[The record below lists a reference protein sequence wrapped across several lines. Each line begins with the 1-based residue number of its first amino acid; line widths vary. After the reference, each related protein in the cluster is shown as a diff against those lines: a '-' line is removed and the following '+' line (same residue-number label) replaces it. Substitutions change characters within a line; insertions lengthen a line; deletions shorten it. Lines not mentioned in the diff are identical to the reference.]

1 MPAALRQ
8 LGHATSIARKMSS
21 ELRVITGVSGSL
33 CLLGA
38 LMGFSRR
45 WLLGAAVAGLA
56 SAVARPAV
64 TRIGGV
70 AGVVAPRLLR
80 RALEAL
86 ELHGDLIAHR
96 DLLGIADFSLPS
108 RSPRFHLLNLA
119 DGSVRSHWVAHGR
132 GSDPAHT
139 GWLERFSNEPH
150 SNATS
155 AGAYRTGASYL
166 GAHGRAMRLEG
177 LDPTNSNAA
186 ARAIVVHDAWYVS
199 EEMIGR
205 CGMLGR
211 SEGCFAIAHAS
222 LDEVLTRLGPGRLI
236 YAGKA

>member
-1 MPAALRQ
+1 
-8 LGHATSIARKMSS
+8 
-21 ELRVITGVSGSL
+21 VI
-33 CLLGA
+33 
-38 LMGFSRR
+38 FSRR
-45 WLLGAAVAGLA
+45 WFLGTATASLACAVT
-56 SAVARPAV
+56 RPAL

-70 AGVVAPRLLR
+70 VGTVAPGLLG
-80 RALEAL
+80 RALAAL
-86 ELHGDLIAHR
+86 ELHADSIACR
-96 DLLGIADFSLPS
+96 DYLGIADFSLPS
-108 RSPRFHLLNLA
+108 RSPRFHLLSLT

-155 AGAYRTGASYL
+155 AGAYRTEGAYL
-166 GAHGRAMRLEG
+166 GAHGHSMRLEG
-177 LDPTNSNAA
+177 LEPTNSNAA
-186 ARAIVVHDAWYVS
+186 ARAIVVHGAWYVS
-199 EEMIGR
+199 EEIIGR

-211 SEGCFAIAHAS
+211 SEGCLAISHAS

>member
-1 MPAALRQ
+1 
-8 LGHATSIARKMSS
+8 
-21 ELRVITGVSGSL
+21 
-33 CLLGA
+33 
-38 LMGFSRR
+38 MGFSRR
-45 WLLGAAVAGLA
+45 WLLGAALSGLA
-56 SAVARPAV
+56 SAVARPAF
-64 TRIGGV
+64 TLIGGV
-70 AGVVAPRLLR
+70 AGSVPPGLVR
-80 RALEAL
+80 RALDAL

-96 DLLGIADFSLPS
+96 DFLGIADFSLPS
-108 RSPRFHLLNLA
+108 RSPRFHLMNLG
-119 DGSVRSHWVAHGR
+119 DGSVRSRWVAHGR

-139 GWLERFSNEPH
+139 GWLERFSNEPR

-155 AGAYRTGASYL
+155 AGAYRTDVSYL
-166 GAHGRAMRLEG
+166 GAHGHSMRLEG

-186 ARAIVVHDAWYVS
+186 ARAIVVHGAWYVS
-199 EEMIGR
+199 EEIIGR